1 MSRSRRQLRGG
12 DMSTQPRTIPK
23 TIETLADAVYPSF
36 AMLAGMELDLFTPLK
51 DGPLTAD
58 EIARAA
64 GTDRAKTAPLL
75 HALVAIGLLKSDG
88 DCFLNSPEA
97 DQFLVRGSPDY
108 IRMRHYAYRR
118 RWNSVLCVAET
129 IRSGASQRVMD
140 YASMPAD
147 ARESFYRGTFT
158 ECLAA
163 GRELAK
169 SRDFSGFRSL
179 VDVGGGSGGLAIA
192 MAEAWPK
199 LAITIADLPAIA
211 PVAQRYI
218 DEAGFATRIN
228 VRPADV
234 VSDPLDGCYDVAVMR
249 GLFPVLTPEQIRS
262 ALANVYSALKPGSPL
277 YVVGWILDDSRTS
290 PLSYATYNLLFVNDY
305 ADGLIHTEFEH
316 RAWLDEAGFEY
327 VLRQPSAPTY
337 AADFI
342 LARKPEAP

>member
-1 MSRSRRQLRGG
+1 MSV
-12 DMSTQPRTIPK
+12 QPKITPK

-88 DCFLNSPEA
+88 ERFLNSPES

-108 IRMRHYAYRR
+108 IGMRHHAYRR
-118 RWNSVLCVAET
+118 RWNSVLSVAET
-129 IRSGASQRVMD
+129 IRAGVPRSGMD

-158 ECLAA
+158 ECRAA
-163 GRELAK
+163 GRVLAR
-169 SRDFSGFRSL
+169 SRDFAGFRSL

-192 MAEAWPK
+192 MAEAWPN
-199 LAITIADLPAIA
+199 LTITIADLPAIT

-218 DEAGFATRIN
+218 DEAGFTTRIHVCPTN
-228 VRPADV
+228 V
-234 VSDPLDGCYDVAVMR
+234 VSESLGESYDVAVIR
-249 GLFPVLTPEQIRS
+249 GLFPVLTRDQIRS
-262 ALANVYSALKPGSPL
+262 VLTNVYSALEPGGPL
-277 YVVGWILDDSRTS
+277 YVVGWVLDDSRIA

-305 ADGLIHTEFEH
+305 TGGLIHTEAEH
-316 RAWLDEAGFEY
+316 RTWLEEAGFEY
-327 VLRQPSAPTY
+327 VLRERSAPIY

-342 LARKPEAP
+342 LARKPHAAGGVTKPHVAGR